1 MFGIKKQLIWR
12 FILVVVQ
19 PCNTVED
26 LYLLFKMVEL
36 AGPFFFNSLQ
46 LVLVTISF

>member
-1 MFGIKKQLIWR
+1 MFGIKKQLILG
-12 FILVVVQ
+12 FVLVVVQ

-36 AGPFFFNSLQ
+36 TGLPFFFLIAVS
-46 LVLVTISF
+46 